1 MTQTNTHTTSPKRTN
16 EETHMKAMIYH
27 TDGSPDVLERKEEDL
42 NPHRRTAVLVG
53 ALFLISTATFILS
66 NVLMTPILG
75 SHNLLAAV
83 AGHAQL
89 MIAAA
94 LIALIEGTATA
105 GLAVALYPILKRQ
118 HPALA
123 LATRA

>member
-1 MTQTNTHTTSPKRTN
+1 MTQTKTNTTSPKPMN
-16 EETHMKAMIYH
+16 KEETHMKAMMY
-27 TDGSPDVLERKEEDL
+27 SPGVLERKEEDR

-53 ALFLISTATFILS
+53 ALFLLSTATFILS

-83 AGHAQL
+83 ANHAQL
-89 MIAAA
+89 MIAAV

-105 GLAVALYPILKRQ
+105 GLAVVLYPILKR
-118 HPALA
+118 
-123 LATRA
+123 